1 MFVANHSGIIEQNTE
16 LDCWRHVPSNLNPA
30 DLASRGIRANSSE
43 MKKWLEGP
51 EFLTKP
57 RTEWPINTL
66 SNLTPTEEGLVTLM
80 PEVKGILKFQAFGPI
95 NAP

>member
-1 MFVANHSGIIEQNTE
+1 MPKRFPVFVANRLAIIEQNTE
-16 LDCWRHVPSNLNPA
+16 LDCWRHVPSNLNPT

-57 RTEWPINTL
+57 RT
-66 SNLTPTEEGLVTLM
+66 
-80 PEVKGILKFQAFGPI
+80 
-95 NAP
+95 